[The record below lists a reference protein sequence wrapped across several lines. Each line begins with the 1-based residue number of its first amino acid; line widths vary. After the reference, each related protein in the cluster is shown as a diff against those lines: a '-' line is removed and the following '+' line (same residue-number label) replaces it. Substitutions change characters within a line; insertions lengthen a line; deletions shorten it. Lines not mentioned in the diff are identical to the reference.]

1 MLVLDF
7 AMPVMSVLQAAPM
20 LRRMMPR
27 VPIILFMLYADSRL
41 KEEAAAAGI
50 AAVVSKNAAVAT
62 LVSKAQLLAP
72 G

>member
-1 MLVLDF
+1 
-7 AMPVMSVLQAAPM
+7 
-20 LRRMMPR
+20 MPR

-41 KEEAAAAGI
+41 KEEAVAAGI